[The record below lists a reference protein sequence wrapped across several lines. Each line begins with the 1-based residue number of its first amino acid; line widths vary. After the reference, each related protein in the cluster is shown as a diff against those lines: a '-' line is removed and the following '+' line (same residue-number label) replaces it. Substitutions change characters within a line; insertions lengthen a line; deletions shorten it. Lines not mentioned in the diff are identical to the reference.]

1 MTRIL
6 VDSEEVLATNAVV
19 QTTIDKLQNDVNTL
33 HTQLISLQSSWQGQ
47 AATSFQELAGKWRTT
62 AGLVQ
67 QQLGEIGQALTV
79 AARQYSEIEAMN
91 QRLFLS

>member
-6 VDSEEVLATNAVV
+6 VDSEQVLATNAVV
-19 QTTIDKLQNDVNTL
+19 QHTIEKLQSDVSTL
-33 HTQLISLQSSWQGQ
+33 HSQLVSLQSSWQGQ
-47 AATSFQELAGKWRTT
+47 AANSFQELAGKWRTT

-79 AARQYSEIEAMN
+79 AAKQYSEIEALN
-91 QRLFLS
+91 QSLFLG

>member
-6 VDSEEVLATNAVV
+6 VDSEEVLATNTVV
-19 QTTIDKLQNDVNTL
+19 QATIDKLQNDVNTL
-33 HTQLISLQSSWQGQ
+33 HTQLVSLQSSWQGQ